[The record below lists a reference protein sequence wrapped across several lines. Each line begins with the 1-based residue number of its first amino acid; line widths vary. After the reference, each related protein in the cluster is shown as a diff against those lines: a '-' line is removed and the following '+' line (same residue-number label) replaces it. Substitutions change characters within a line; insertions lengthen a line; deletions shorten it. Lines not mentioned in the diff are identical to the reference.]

1 MYVCVWGVF
10 TCMCECR
17 CPRCSEKGIRSAIAG
32 VTGGVGTPDCG
43 CWELSSGPVQDQYS
57 TLTTE
62 PFLSPSMLSF
72 LTLIVVLCCER
83 KYPY

>member
-1 MYVCVWGVF
+1 MYRRPHGP
-10 TCMCECR
+10 E
-17 CPRCSEKGIRSAIAG
+17 EGIRTHIAG

-43 CWELSSGPVQDQYS
+43 CWELSSGPVQEQYS

-62 PFLSPSMLSF
+62 PFLSTSMLSF
-72 LTLIVVLCCER
+72 LTLIIVLCYER